1 MDEKILLDQFRQMD
15 KDGNGTLSKREIRHC
30 MKLSGFNEAF
40 LTQLHPCF
48 RSLFLKKKHT
58 QQEFIKTFDLDGDG
72 EITLEEYE
80 KVLNIVPKE
89 EKEAAVW
96 RSVFND
102 MDKDHSG
109 KICVSEVV
117 SLLSEMGY
125 DIQTTE
131 LNEWMNRNKIN
142 KDVGMDYQQFL
153 NFMRRN

>member
-30 MKLSGFNEAF
+30 MKLSGFNEDF
-40 LTQLHPCF
+40 LT
-48 RSLFLKKKHT
+48 
-58 QQEFIKTFDLDGDG
+58 EFIKTFDLDGDG

-125 DIQTTE
+125 DMQTTE